1 MYQIS
6 KLFAQNGKHRQNNTV
21 GLLVS
26 SFDIELIS
34 PIKRVLKAIPDP
46 EETGVW
52 NKTISVTSANL
63 WLFSIKRITKFRSLD
78 TV

>member
-1 MYQIS
+1 MLRTASTDRIS
-6 KLFAQNGKHRQNNTV
+6 PLDY
-21 GLLVS
+21 LLS

-46 EETGVW
+46 EETVVW
-52 NKTISVTSANL
+52 NKTISATSANY

-78 TV
+78 AV